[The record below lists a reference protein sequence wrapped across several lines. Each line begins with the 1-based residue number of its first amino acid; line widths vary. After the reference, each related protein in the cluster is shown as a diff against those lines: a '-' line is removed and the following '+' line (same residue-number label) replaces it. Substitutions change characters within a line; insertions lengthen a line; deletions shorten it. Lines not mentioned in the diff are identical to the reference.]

1 MVLQRA
7 FVVVSKWS
15 PSPTLLLLTVVHGFL
30 VNVIYRSLNSSEA
43 ISVRLA
49 ESNISSDSRH

>member
-1 MVLQRA
+1 L
-7 FVVVSKWS
+7 
-15 PSPTLLLLTVVHGFL
+15 HGFL